1 MLSARL
7 TGGDRLKRR
16 LAGLTPALKKPVARE
31 INAGALAVHGEMVR
45 AIQSGP
51 KTGRVYKRRSVRHQ
65 ASAPG
70 EAPATD
76 TGSLVGSLAIEPDP
90 DGLGTKVLARSG
102 YAMWLEFG
110 TRRMAA
116 RPFFQRSFELH
127 KKKIRRA
134 IGAAVKAALKAAAKG

>member
-1 MLSARL
+1 MR
-7 TGGDRLKRR
+7 
-16 LAGLTPALKKPVARE
+16 KPIARE

-51 KTGRVYKRRSVRHQ
+51 KTGRVYTRRGVRHQ

-76 TGSLVGSLAIEPDP
+76 TGSLFGSLAIEPDP
-90 DGLGTKVLARSG
+90 DGLGTKVLARSI

-110 TRRMAA
+110 TRRVAA
-116 RPFFQRSFELH
+116 RPFFQRSFERH
-127 KKKIRRA
+127 KKPIRRA
-134 IGAAVKAALKAAAKG
+134 IAAAVKAVLKAAGKG